1 MGTHWTSFG
10 DLNAYIEYPKRKI
23 AGSKS
28 SCVASHSW
36 YFATVKCLSSHLDK
50 RAFVYTTTTKSWN
63 WSQSSYKRRPNFS
76 LSLLLSL
83 VCVFISVIILEA
95 TGGAGKRLK
104 TTREHEWNETFNYS
118 CLRSFL
124 RLTNAFRFSLSRFA
138 ITFFSSSTFTW
149 NIVSSKN
156 CARVCLDSFNLNL
169 FSILSSLS
177 LYNTFFLP
185 ILTIKHSPIGLERK
199 YLLSIS
205 YNKRHLNSKSDSK
218 PQFKQ
223 IFFSSSL
230 TRLQ

>member
-1 MGTHWTSFG
+1 MLSNFDSAHNSARWPSVSAEHSRILHGKRYVTSREREKKFGNHLSSSIRYERDNRRSLCFDRKMGTHWTSF
-10 DLNAYIEYPKRKI
+10 DLNAYIEYLKRKI

-149 NIVSSKN
+149 NIVS
-156 CARVCLDSFNLNL
+156 
-169 FSILSSLS
+169 
-177 LYNTFFLP
+177 
-185 ILTIKHSPIGLERK
+185 
-199 YLLSIS
+199 
-205 YNKRHLNSKSDSK
+205 
-218 PQFKQ
+218 
-223 IFFSSSL
+223 
-230 TRLQ
+230 